1 MSLAIFKHSVFMT
14 LSAQQSMNI
23 HLTFTCICFT
33 LISIPILA
41 SPERGWTFDSADN
54 GITIH
59 FREHSDDLVEVKAQ
73 MFTPTTY
80 SGFLRLLQNTDKVP
94 EWVDN
99 VSGSVVVKQI
109 SPSENIVYTQFSAP
123 WPAKDRDMLTYSKFR
138 IDAEGFRLEISDA
151 PQAILPPQADY
162 IRITSVHAV
171 WQLKKLTDGNTHIE
185 YTVFA
190 DPGGALPN
198 WLINKLAKE
207 SARTTFE
214 NLRAQLPHF
223 QTDEHPEVNE

>member
-1 MSLAIFKHSVFMT
+1 MNLCINSACIALML
-14 LSAQQSMNI
+14 LSFQ
-23 HLTFTCICFT
+23 
-33 LISIPILA
+33 PLA

-80 SGFLRLLQNTDKVP
+80 AGFLRLLQNTDKVS

-99 VSGSVVVKQI
+99 VSGSVVLKQI

-123 WPAKDRDMLTYSKFR
+123 WPAKDRDMLTYSTFR

-151 PQAILPPQADY
+151 PQSILPPQADY

-171 WQLKKLTDGNTHIE
+171 WQLKKLTNGNTHIE

-214 NLRAQLPHF
+214 NLRAQLAPF
-223 QTDEHPEVNE
+223 QTDEHPEINE

>member
-1 MSLAIFKHSVFMT
+1 MNLCINSASVALML
-14 LSAQQSMNI
+14 LSFQ
-23 HLTFTCICFT
+23 
-33 LISIPILA
+33 PLA

-80 SGFLRLLQNTDKVP
+80 AGFLRLLQNTDKVS

-99 VSGSVVVKQI
+99 VSGSVVLKQI

-214 NLRAQLPHF
+214 NLRAQLAPF
-223 QTDEHPEVNE
+223 QTDEHPEINE

>member
-1 MSLAIFKHSVFMT
+1 MNLCINSACIALML
-14 LSAQQSMNI
+14 LSFQ
-23 HLTFTCICFT
+23 
-33 LISIPILA
+33 PLA
-41 SPERGWTFDSADN
+41 SPERGWIFDSADN

-80 SGFLRLLQNTDKVP
+80 ASFLRLLQNTDKVS

-99 VSGSVVVKQI
+99 VSGSVVLKQI

-123 WPAKDRDMLTYSKFR
+123 WPAKDRDMLTYSTFR

-151 PQAILPPQADY
+151 PQSILPPQADY

-171 WQLKKLTDGNTHIE
+171 WQLKKLTNGNTHIE

-214 NLRAQLPHF
+214 NLRAQLAPF
-223 QTDEHPEVNE
+223 QTDEHPEINE

>member
-1 MSLAIFKHSVFMT
+1 MNFCINSACIALML
-14 LSAQQSMNI
+14 LSFQ
-23 HLTFTCICFT
+23 
-33 LISIPILA
+33 PLA

-59 FREHSDDLVEVKAQ
+59 FREQSDGLVEVKAQ

-80 SGFLRLLQNTDKVP
+80 GGFLRLLQNTAKVP

-99 VSGSVVVKQI
+99 VSDSVVVKQI

-171 WQLKKLTDGNTHIE
+171 WRLKKLTDGHTHIE

-214 NLRAQLPHF
+214 NLRDQLAHF
-223 QTDEHPEVNE
+223 QTDEHPEINE

>member
-1 MSLAIFKHSVFMT
+1 MNFCINSACIALML
-14 LSAQQSMNI
+14 LSFQ
-23 HLTFTCICFT
+23 
-33 LISIPILA
+33 PLA

-54 GITIH
+54 GITID
-59 FREHSDDLVEVKAQ
+59 FREQSDGLVEVKAQ

-80 SGFLRLLQNTDKVP
+80 GGFLRLLQNTAKVP

-99 VSGSVVVKQI
+99 VSDSVVVKQI

-162 IRITSVHAV
+162 IRITSVHAI

-214 NLRAQLPHF
+214 NLRDQLAHF
-223 QTDEHPEVNE
+223 QTDEHPEINE